1 MKQEWRELERLFGAC
16 ADLDDAART
25 VYIEQLRERDAPLAD
40 ELERLLH
47 ADRAPSII
55 SISEGVDFLAQL
67 RPMFDNDAGSQ
78 VGPYRLLKKIGE
90 GGMGVVYLA
99 EQQHPVQRRVAVK
112 LIQGGYA
119 GERRQRR
126 FEFEIQTLAQLN
138 HPHIAAVY
146 LAGVSEQ
153 GVPFFS
159 MEFVDGR
166 PLNEYCREK
175 ALSVHEILA
184 LFAMVCRAV
193 NYAHQCGVI
202 HRDLKPENILVT
214 EIDGVPHPK
223 IIDFGIARAVA
234 DEPAGFEQKLTL
246 PNAVIG
252 TLAYMSPE
260 QTYGQQSRL
269 DFRSDIYSLGVILY
283 ELFVGELPV
292 RAANDEDMPLDTRF
306 KSVREVLPLKP
317 SRAVLQSKA
326 RVSRGTG
333 SNQKQSSRN
342 YRGEVDWICLKA
354 LAKEPERRYQ
364 SANAFAEDCERVLQK
379 KPVTAGPPSRGY
391 LIKSFVRRHWFFTA
405 GVCLLLMSVTVGVMG
420 LAYGFLEA
428 REAERRLRREVESA
442 DAGLRLLEDLLSSV
456 ASRHQ
461 GNQAQ
466 VADRLVQVGSDID
479 QLELKPETRAQV
491 HHIVGEA
498 YRELGDHVSAVHH
511 LNEAWEW
518 RQAKFGA
525 CYPKTVQSFVGLGLS
540 KAAMEDPYSALL
552 FLNSF
557 DPACSEN
564 PKNRIAIFSWRMALA
579 RAYIELDDISGV
591 KRQIQA
597 SNELLDDASPDAA
610 TLYQEQSLI
619 MGLATLRRNEAN
631 LATIFL
637 RILEQDLRPIGPER
651 RLYLESRIYYGI
663 AHGLEGNYEMARWHL
678 EKALSEARET
688 YRESHEVV
696 VGAKL
701 GLCRIL
707 LDEGRPEEGLTSWYE
722 IAYGAES
729 FAGNDKLLFEMTE
742 LGLRAALDCND
753 PEKGIR
759 IVSDFMTRQPDQT
772 LPVLYASRCNLML
785 AKALH
790 RAGEFDAALALAQQA
805 YTLMDDFDHPAPG
818 VSAQLARYFVE
829 LYTDQGRLDEAERW
843 SCMARSFS
851 ENLYGYADKETLPN
865 VELHLNA
872 MLRARNPRV
881 LQEIEAIQEAIMD
894 ERHNLVPFWYRLKA
908 LSKQAM
914 EDSGP

>member
-1 MKQEWRELERLFGAC
+1 MKHEWRELERLFGAC

-25 VYIEQLRERDAPLAD
+25 VYIEQLRVRDAPLAD
-40 ELERLLH
+40 ELERLLR
-47 ADRAPSII
+47 ADRAPSVI
-55 SISEGVDFLAQL
+55 SVSEGVDFLAQL
-67 RPMFDNDAGSQ
+67 RPVFDVTVGSQ
-78 VGPYRLLKKIGE
+78 VGPYQLLKKIGE

-184 LFAMVCRAV
+184 LFATVCRAV

-283 ELFVGELPV
+283 ELFVGDLPV
-292 RAANDEDMPLDTRF
+292 RTANDEEVPLDTRF

-317 SRAVLQSKA
+317 SRAVLQTKA
-326 RVSRGTG
+326 RVSRGRG
-333 SNQKQSSRN
+333 STQKQSSRN

-379 KPVTAGPPSRGY
+379 KPVTAGPPSRSY

-405 GVCLLLMSVTVGVMG
+405 GMCLLLMSVTVGVMG

-466 VADRLVQVGSDID
+466 IADGLVEVGSEID

-518 RQAKFGA
+518 RQAQLGA
-525 CYPKTVQSFVGLGLS
+525 CDPKTIQSFVGLGLS
-540 KAAMEDPYSALL
+540 KVEMEDPYSALL
-552 FLNSF
+552 FLKML

-564 PKNRIAIFSWRMALA
+564 PKNRVVMFSWRMAMA
-579 RAYIELDDISGV
+579 RVYIELDDISGV
-591 KRQIQA
+591 KRQNQA
-597 SNELLDDASPDAA
+597 SNELVDYGAPGGVSI
-610 TLYQEQSLI
+610 YQEQALI
-619 MGLATLRRNEAN
+619 MGMAALQNNEPGLAV
-631 LATIFL
+631 IFFRL
-637 RILEQDLRPIGPER
+637 LEQDLRPIGLER
-651 RLYLESRIYYGI
+651 RLYLENRIFYGV
-663 AHGLEGNYEMARWHL
+663 AHGQSGNYDMAQWHL

-688 YRESHEVV
+688 YRENHEIVIR
-696 VGAKL
+696 ARL

-707 LDEGRPEEGLTSWYE
+707 LDDDRPEEALTSWSE
-722 IAYGAES
+722 IAQTAAAFS
-729 FAGNDKLLFEMTE
+729 ANKTLLFEMTE
-742 LGLRAALDCND
+742 LGFRAALQAGY
-753 PEKGIR
+753 PEEGMQ
-759 IVSDFMTRQPDQT
+759 IVRQFIAG
-772 LPVLYASRCNLML
+772 LPTQKMEPIFSSRCGVML
-785 AKALH
+785 AQALH
-790 RAGEFDAALALAQQA
+790 RAGEHDAAFARAHHA
-805 YTLMDDFDHPAPG
+805 YAIMEDLNHPAPG
-818 VSAQLARYFVE
+818 VSAQVAGVLVS
-829 LYTDQGRLDEAERW
+829 LYADQGDTDSAERW
-843 SCMARSFS
+843 SCLARSFS
-851 ENLYGYADKETLPN
+851 ENLYGYADEQTLPY
-865 VELHLNA
+865 VELHLKA
-872 MLRARNPRV
+872 MLQARNPRV
-881 LQEIEAIQEAIMD
+881 LEEIEAVQDAIMD
-894 ERHNLVPFWYRLKA
+894 ERQNLVPFWYRLKA
-908 LSKQAM
+908 LSKQAVGAS
-914 EDSGP
+914 DP